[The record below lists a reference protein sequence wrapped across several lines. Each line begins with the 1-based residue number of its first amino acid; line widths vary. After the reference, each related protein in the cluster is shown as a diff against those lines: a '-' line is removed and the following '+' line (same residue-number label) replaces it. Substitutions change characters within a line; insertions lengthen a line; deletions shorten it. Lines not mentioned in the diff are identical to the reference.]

1 MGRPSKHT
9 EKRDALAAKEKADAE
24 EIERLKAVKE
34 LGRGTVSG
42 LKASIRKFLEENWE
56 TMTSDILQLPPKE
69 RVAAMQ
75 KLMEYSV
82 SKQMSTKD
90 DGDTRATVA
99 ETLLGSIAEYDD
111 E

>member
-9 EKRDALAAKEKADAE
+9 EKRDAIAAKEKADAE
-24 EIERLKAVKE
+24 EIERLKAIRE
-34 LGRGTVSG
+34 LGRGTVKG
-42 LKASIRKFLEENWE
+42 LKAEIRKFLEDNWAV
-56 TMTSDILQLPPKE
+56 MTRDILELPAKE

-82 SKQMSTKD
+82 SKQSSVKEEN
-90 DGDTRATVA
+90 GGGVTVA
-99 ETLLGSIAEYDD
+99 ETLLGGVSGYDD